1 MRQSTAPA
9 PFSNREAHRVSGFGP
24 AGPPPANAIPGW
36 EHIRTG
42 KVRDLYRNDAGQILM
57 VASDRISAFD
67 WVLPTPIPNKG
78 VVLTQ
83 LSLWWFKQIADIVP
97 NHVISTDV
105 PQEVNKRAVICEELT
120 MFPVEC
126 VVRGYLTG
134 SGLVEY
140 IESGTVCGIA
150 LPPGLVDGS
159 ELPEP
164 IFTPAMKAEV
174 GEHDE
179 NVSFDRVV
187 DLIGIE
193 DANTLRTLS
202 IAIYKRAESIAKERG
217 IILADTKFEFGRNS
231 AGVITLGDE
240 VLTPDSSR
248 FWQLTEWKPG
258 QAQPSYDKQFLR
270 DWLAKSEWDK
280 NGELPPPELSRVV
293 IAETQSKYSE
303 SYLRITG
310 KMF

>member
-1 MRQSTAPA
+1 MRRSTVPA
-9 PFSNREAHRVSGFGP
+9 PSYKSEDQRVSGFGV
-24 AGPPPANAIPGW
+24 AGPPAAIAIPGW

-67 WVLPTPIPNKG
+67 WVLSTPIPNKG

-83 LSLWWFKQIADIVP
+83 LSLWWFKQIAGIVP
-97 NHVISTDV
+97 NHVISTEV
-105 PQEVNKRAVICEELT
+105 PPEVRKRAVICEELT

-126 VVRGYLTG
+126 VVRGYLAG

-140 IESGTVCGIA
+140 NESGTVCGIP
-150 LPPGLVDGS
+150 LPAGLVDGS

-187 DLIGIE
+187 DLIGAE
-193 DANTLRTLS
+193 DANALRALS
-202 IAIYKRAESIAKERG
+202 LAIYHRAHSIAKARG
-217 IILADTKFEFGRNS
+217 VILADTKFEFGRNS

-248 FWQLTEWKPG
+248 FWQLTEWEPG
-258 QAQPSYDKQFLR
+258 RSQPSYDKQFLR
-270 DWLAKSEWDK
+270 DWLAKSSWDK
-280 NGELPPPELSRVV
+280 NGELPPPELPHIV
-293 IAETQSKYSE
+293 IAETQSKYAE

-310 KMF
+310 SMF

>member
-1 MRQSTAPA
+1 
-9 PFSNREAHRVSGFGP
+9 
-24 AGPPPANAIPGW
+24 
-36 EHIRTG
+36 
-42 KVRDLYRNDAGQILM
+42 M

-67 WVLPTPIPNKG
+67 WVLPTLIPNKG
-78 VVLTQ
+78 IVLTQ

-140 IESGTVCGIA
+140 IESGTVCGID
-150 LPPGLVDGS
+150 LSPGLVDGS

-202 IAIYKRAESIAKERG
+202 IAIYKRAHSIAKGRG

-240 VLTPDSSR
+240 ALTPDSSR

-280 NGELPPPELSRVV
+280 NGEFPPPELSRVV
-293 IAETQSKYSE
+293 IAETQSKYTE

-310 KMF
+310 SMF

>member
-1 MRQSTAPA
+1 
-9 PFSNREAHRVSGFGP
+9 
-24 AGPPPANAIPGW
+24 
-36 EHIRTG
+36 
-42 KVRDLYRNDAGQILM
+42 
-57 VASDRISAFD
+57 
-67 WVLPTPIPNKG
+67 
-78 VVLTQ
+78 
-83 LSLWWFKQIADIVP
+83 
-97 NHVISTDV
+97 
-105 PQEVNKRAVICEELT
+105 
-120 MFPVEC
+120 
-126 VVRGYLTG
+126 
-134 SGLVEY
+134 
-140 IESGTVCGIA
+140 
-150 LPPGLVDGS
+150 
-159 ELPEP
+159 
-164 IFTPAMKAEV
+164 MKAEV

-202 IAIYKRAESIAKERG
+202 IAIYKRAESIAKGRG

-240 VLTPDSSR
+240 ALTPDSSR

-293 IAETQSKYSE
+293 IAETQSKYTE

>member
-1 MRQSTAPA
+1 MRRSTAPA
-9 PFSNREAHRVSGFGP
+9 PSSNREAHRVSGFGP
-24 AGPPPANAIPGW
+24 AGPPPAIAIPGW
-36 EHIRTG
+36 QHIRTG
-42 KVRDLYRNDAGQILM
+42 KVRDLYRNDAGHILM

-78 VVLTQ
+78 IVLTQ

-105 PQEVNKRAVICEELT
+105 PQEVNRRAVICEELT

-140 IESGTVCGIA
+140 IESGTVCGIP
-150 LPPGLVDGS
+150 LPAGLVDGG

-164 IFTPAMKAEV
+164 IFTPAIKAEV

-187 DLIGIE
+187 DLE
-193 DANTLRTLS
+193 QNPQHEPRSQRRDRS
-202 IAIYKRAESIAKERG
+202 ERA
-217 IILADTKFEFGRNS
+217 D
-231 AGVITLGDE
+231 VD
-240 VLTPDSSR
+240 
-248 FWQLTEWKPG
+248 
-258 QAQPSYDKQFLR
+258 R
-270 DWLAKSEWDK
+270 DQHR
-280 NGELPPPELSRVV
+280 PP
-293 IAETQSKYSE
+293 
-303 SYLRITG
+303 
-310 KMF
+310 

>member
-1 MRQSTAPA
+1 
-9 PFSNREAHRVSGFGP
+9 VSGFGP
-24 AGPPPANAIPGW
+24 AGPPTPVAIPGW
-36 EHIRTG
+36 HHIRTG

-67 WVLPTPIPNKG
+67 WVLPTTIPNKG

-97 NHVISTDV
+97 NHVISTEV
-105 PQEVNKRAVICEELT
+105 PHEVHKRAVICEELT

-126 VVRGYLTG
+126 VVRGYLAG

-140 IESGTVCGIA
+140 NESRTVCGIA

-202 IAIYKRAESIAKERG
+202 IAIYQRAHAIAKARG
-217 IILADTKFEFGRNS
+217 VILADTKFEFGRNS

-240 VLTPDSSR
+240 ALTPDSSR
-248 FWQLTEWKPG
+248 FWPVSDWQPG
-258 QAQPSYDKQFLR
+258 RAQPSFDKQFLR
-270 DWLAKSEWDK
+270 DWLAQSSWDK
-280 NGELPPPELSRVV
+280 SGELPPPELPHIV
-293 IAETQSKYSE
+293 IAETQSKYAE

-310 KMF
+310 SMF